1 MKESIS
7 GELTDQA
14 LDIFLENDKIQTR
27 IIEPIKRKV
36 LPYLIC
42 IGLFNII
49 LFIMI
54 AYLTRR
60 LSKIL

>member
-42 IGLFNII
+42 IGIFNLI
-49 LFIMI
+49 LFVMV
-54 AYLTRR
+54 AYLTRS